1 MFSVAKKKKKSPFS
15 FFCNLIFMDL
25 GGAACRCPAGH
36 AATRR
41 IWGGEGG
48 AQAGNVPGER
58 QTGLCPCSPQSL
70 GCITPG
76 IGTCTPG
83 ERARI
88 RLNSAEI
95 GAPPGRLLW
104 GLAQGSGAHPAP
116 APWFQALDPL
126 GDPSPVV
133 PGERGARTKP
143 VGSG

>member
-1 MFSVAKKKKKSPFS
+1 MCQVRGRGGRVLAPLNLWAASPRE
-15 FFCNLIFMDL
+15 L
-25 GGAACRCPAGH
+25 
-36 AATRR
+36 
-41 IWGGEGG
+41 
-48 AQAGNVPGER
+48 ER
-58 QTGLCPCSPQSL
+58 AP
-70 GCITPG
+70 
-76 IGTCTPG
+76 PG

-133 PGERGARTKP
+133 LGERGARAKP